1 MIKTLTLKDAAAKL
15 RENGMR
21 ISDRSLAACLEQ
33 GAYPFGICIRMDG
46 ERVFQIFGVLLDAWI
61 AERTGK

>member
-21 ISDRSLAACLEQ
+21 ISDRSLAAGLEQ
-33 GAYPFGICIRMDG
+33 GA
-46 ERVFQIFGVLLDAWI
+46 
-61 AERTGK
+61 